1 MTKYRI
7 CAAIFLVAVA
17 LQALGCGSSSIMS
30 NSNRVLQSMTISPAT
45 ADAQD
50 FANGR
55 VQFMA
60 TGNFN
65 KPPSPQQVTFQPP
78 YTGGWSVMGSGMQ
91 PIATIDANGLAQCGP
106 GAVGMVT
113 VQALASAN
121 AAMGTGA
128 TGVAVR
134 ATATLTCP

>member
-7 CAAIFLVAVA
+7 CAAISLLAVA
-17 LQALGCGSSSIMS
+17 LQALGCGSSSMS
-30 NSNRVLQSMTISPAT
+30 NSNRVLQSMTVSPAA
-45 ADAQD
+45 ADAQN

-60 TGNFN
+60 TGNFS

-91 PIATIDANGLAQCGP
+91 PIATIDANGLAQCVP
-106 GAVGMVT
+106 GAAGQAT
-113 VQALASAN
+113 VVATATAN
-121 AAMGTGA
+121 AATGTGA
-128 TGVAVR
+128 TGVAVQ
-134 ATATLTCP
+134 ASTTLTCP

>member
-7 CAAIFLVAVA
+7 FAAIFLAAVA
-17 LQALGCGSSSIMS
+17 LQALGCGSGSMM
-30 NSNRVLQSMTISPAT
+30 NSNRVLQSMTISPAMP
-45 ADAQD
+45 DAQN
-50 FANGR
+50 FANGQ
-55 VQFMA
+55 VQFTA
-60 TGNFN
+60 TGVFN

-78 YTGGWSVMGSGMQ
+78 YSGGWSLLATTG
-91 PIATIDANGLAQCGP
+91 PLPATISQTGLAQCIQ
-106 GAVGMVT
+106 GASGTAFVVAT
-113 VQALASAN
+113 ASAN

>member
-7 CAAIFLVAVA
+7 FAAIFLAAVA
-17 LQALGCGSSSIMS
+17 LQALGCGSGSMM
-30 NSNRVLQSMTISPAT
+30 NSNRVLQSMTISPAA
-45 ADAQD
+45 ADAQN

-55 VQFMA
+55 VQFTA
-60 TGNFN
+60 TGTFN

-91 PIATIDANGLAQCGP
+91 QVATIDATGRAQCVP
-106 GAVGMVT
+106 GAVGKAT
-113 VQALASAN
+113 VVATATAN

-128 TGVAVR
+128 TGVAIQ
-134 ATATLTCP
+134 ASTTLTCP